1 MSTLRLD
8 VPISCQEVQA
18 LLPRMKTLDAEKRG
32 RVKGHLD
39 RCQQCSSVLMVQA
52 VPAERLEKEVPPAS
66 LLKSARGVMSAYFVA
81 RRGVSG
87 LMWDKLIQLVAQGE
101 EWAKEKLD
109 EGRERIKR
117 TMMLW
122 QLSPAWAGGH
132 GLGPEPAP
140 MMGATGL
147 AAEVVN
153 DTWQPQGRVVPL
165 EVREEE
171 EGPRITADGRFTLTL
186 HTPEAQ
192 WQGAQVVC
200 TLLLVERQ
208 RVSFESV
215 VQLDPSGQG
224 GQVRFSAD
232 GLPQGMEVPVP
243 LELVQLYLLA
253 SNGETR

>member
-52 VPAERLEKEVPPAS
+52 VPAERREKEVPPAS

-122 QLSPAWAGGH
+122 QLSPAPVFPPMPIPV
-132 GLGPEPAP
+132 LGA
-140 MMGATGL
+140 ATEGI
-147 AAEVVN
+147 AAEVM
-153 DTWQPQGRVVPL
+153 DETWQPQNKVVPF
-165 EVREEE
+165 EVKEEKD
-171 EGPRITADGRFTLTL
+171 GPRVTADGCFTLTV
-186 HTPEAQ
+186 HTPETQ

-200 TLLLVERQ
+200 TLLLVEGQ

-215 VQLDPSGQG
+215 VQSDPSGQG